1 MAYCHERKFW
11 EQSTGQK
18 TRKKDKTSGGSRGG
32 ARGARPPPPTHYFS
46 TKMRPEGPKK
56 IFLETGS
63 SPLSQGLDDRPPP
76 LPPPLSEGLDP
87 PLKTTSKVTGID

>member
-1 MAYCHERKFW
+1 MAYFHERKFW

-18 TRKKDKTSGGSRGG
+18 TRKKDKTGGGYRGG
-32 ARGARPPPPTHYFS
+32 ARGTRPPPPPTTPYFS

-63 SPLSQGLDDRPPP
+63 SLLSQGLDDRPPAPP
-76 LPPPLSEGLDP
+76 LPPPP
-87 PLKTTSKVTGID
+87 YLKVWIRH

>member
-32 ARGARPPPPTHYFS
+32 ARGTRPPLIFRPKWRPGRPPYLRVWLTAAPPPP
-46 TKMRPEGPKK
+46 
-56 IFLETGS
+56 
-63 SPLSQGLDDRPPP
+63 SPLSG
-76 LPPPLSEGLDP
+76 GLDP